1 MKNQEVI
8 VEDAGGLKASNGAL
22 VVDIGKK
29 QRRKRIKQLRK
40 GKGKLVDK
48 IQQTISELRERK
60 VIGENAQTVVLVVR
74 QKSKSTFGGLF

>member
-8 VEDAGGLKASNGAL
+8 VEDVGGQKSSNGAL

-29 QRRKRIKQLRK
+29 QKRKRIKQLRK

-48 IQQTISELRERK
+48 IEQTISELRERK

-74 QKSKSTFGGLF
+74 QKRKSVFGGLF